1 METGAITAIIGLLSL
16 IAGGVLTFAR
26 EVVKAERGDK
36 EWWRDKG
43 FVVLESQQQ
52 TLEAQ
57 VKKDEE
63 RDAKIEEVLSRL
75 REPAARK
82 EDKNGHE

>member
-1 METGAITAIIGLLSL
+1 MDTSAITAIIALLSL

-26 EVVKAERGDK
+26 EVVKAEREDK
-36 EWWRDKG
+36 AWWREKG
-43 FVVLESQQQ
+43 FSILENQQE

-63 RDAKIEEVLSRL
+63 RDEKVEEILSYL
-75 REPAARK
+75 RK
-82 EDKNGHE
+82 GSYGGDK